1 MSAEL
6 PQGVAALQEELRG
19 VLAQSPPDYAR
30 VLALSTALAKL
41 DPENVRFFADAG
53 LVSRLGT
60 ELVSRKET
68 ALAELVKNAY
78 DADATRVDALFE
90 DADAPGGRLEIS
102 DNGTGM
108 TRETLIEGF
117 MRLSSTIKERE
128 PRSPRYGRQR
138 AGRKGIGRF
147 AVQRLGRHF
156 EVTTQTLDSARALRV
171 RIDWDE
177 FTGGTDLTSVASRID
192 EVEKTRPEG
201 TILVIEDLRDGWT
214 DATIRRAFRYVSD
227 LLQPFP
233 LKALT
238 QDAEARVEA
247 DPGFEP
253 HFFRSADGDVE
264 TVADEQ
270 GQFLDLA
277 LAVIR
282 GRVDEDGRG
291 QWSVSSTQFP
301 EADEPLVPIGRDPDD
316 PASPFLDLRDV
327 EFRAYYYI
335 ESPGLIPRAS
345 RKTIREWLLKQ
356 GGVRVYRNGFRV
368 YPYGEPTNDWL
379 GNNYIESKRLI
390 LPPFSN
396 TNFYGIVELTDPAGV
411 RFEETA
417 SREGLVQ
424 NRAFEELATFVQ
436 RVLRAGVLRVAE
448 ARNRRTVA
456 PGREGQVEAPPK
468 ERVVEAARLILEGSG
483 GDEATKEQAEAI
495 LRGVEEMARA
505 EAVLLNE
512 LGMLRVLASLGLVI
526 GEFTHEIRHIL
537 PAVVSDAWLLK
548 DALEGEPG
556 GELASDLHANVSQ
569 FQTYASYFDRA
580 VRDNASREVEPQEV
594 GGVVE
599 EFARVVARAAERRAI
614 KITTDVEGAG
624 LFSTPMHASEWSSVL
639 YNLYSNAQK
648 AIAREKPTDP
658 RVLLRAGRAEDTVFV
673 EMADNGDGIPEEN
686 TERVFNAFY
695 TTSTASGDP
704 FGAGDDVA
712 GSGLG
717 LKIIRDIAHS
727 YGGQVYTAP
736 PPPSYRTLFRFEV
749 PRAKPEDFP
758 EDQP

>member
-1 MSAEL
+1 M
-6 PQGVAALQEELRG
+6 
-19 VLAQSPPDYAR
+19 
-30 VLALSTALAKL
+30 LALSTELAKL
-41 DPENVRFFADAG
+41 DPDNVRFFADAG

-78 DADATRVDALFE
+78 DADATRVDVLFE

-117 MRLSSTIKERE
+117 MRLSSTIKEQE
-128 PRSPRYGRQR
+128 PTSPRYGRQR

-156 EVTTQTLDSARALRV
+156 EVTTQTLDSTRALRV

-201 TILVIEDLRDGWT
+201 TVLVIEDLRDGWT

-238 QDAEARVEA
+238 QDAEARAEA

-282 GRVDEDGRG
+282 GRVDEQGRG

-301 EADEPLVPIGRDPDD
+301 DADQPLVPIGKDPND
-316 PASPFLDLRDV
+316 PTTPFSVLRDV
-327 EFRAYYYI
+327 EFEAYYYI
-335 ESPGLIPRAS
+335 EAPGLIPRAS

-356 GGVRVYRNGFRV
+356 GGIRVYRNGFRV

-468 ERVVEAARLILEGSG
+468 ERVVEAARLILKGSG

-495 LRGVEEMARA
+495 LEGGGGNGACGGRPPQRTRDASCPGLAGARDWGVHSRDPAHPPRSRLRCVAPKGRARRRARWGARQRSPRQRQPVPNVRLVFRPSRAGQREPRGGAPRDRRDRRGVRPGDRAGGGTPRDQGHDGRRGGRTVLHPHARIGVELRPVQPVFERA
-505 EAVLLNE
+505 E
-512 LGMLRVLASLGLVI
+512 SDCP
-526 GEFTHEIRHIL
+526 GE
-537 PAVVSDAWLLK
+537 S
-548 DALEGEPG
+548 
-556 GELASDLHANVSQ
+556 
-569 FQTYASYFDRA
+569 
-580 VRDNASREVEPQEV
+580 
-594 GGVVE
+594 
-599 EFARVVARAAERRAI
+599 
-614 KITTDVEGAG
+614 
-624 LFSTPMHASEWSSVL
+624 
-639 YNLYSNAQK
+639 
-648 AIAREKPTDP
+648 PTAP
-658 RVLLRAGRAEDTVFV
+658 RVLLRAGRAEDMVFV

-686 TERVFNAFY
+686 ADRVFNAFY

-727 YGGQVYTAP
+727 YGGQVFTAP
-736 PPPSYRTLFRFEV
+736 PPPSFRTLFRFEV
-749 PRAKPEDFP
+749 PQAKPEDFV
-758 EDQP
+758 EDQLRTARP

>member
-1 MSAEL
+1 MSTDAS
-6 PQGVAALQEELRG
+6 PRAAALQDELRD

-30 VLALSTALAKL
+30 VLALSTELAKL
-41 DPENVRFFADAG
+41 DPDNVRFFADAG

-78 DADATRVDALFE
+78 DADATRVDVLFE
-90 DADAPGGRLEIS
+90 DASVPGGRLEIA

-108 TRETLIEGF
+108 ARRTLVEGF
-117 MRLSSTIKERE
+117 MRLSSMIKIRE
-128 PRSPRYGRQR
+128 PISPRYGRQR

-156 EVTTQTLDSARALRV
+156 EVTTQTLDSSRALRV
-171 RIDWDE
+171 RINWDE
-177 FTGGTDLTSVASRID
+177 FTGGTDLTSIASRIY

-201 TILVIEDLRDGWT
+201 TVLVIDGLRDGWT

-238 QDAEARVEA
+238 QDAEAIAEA
-247 DPGFEP
+247 DPGFQP
-253 HFFRSADGDVE
+253 HFFRSVDGDVK

-277 LAVIR
+277 LAVIQ
-282 GRVDEDGRG
+282 GRVDHDGRG
-291 QWSVSSTQFP
+291 QWSLSSSLFP
-301 EADEPLVPIGRDPDD
+301 DADQSFVPIGEHPNN
-316 PASPFLDLRDV
+316 PAKPFVELRDV
-327 EFRAYYYI
+327 EFKAYYYV
-335 ESPGLIPRAS
+335 EAPELIPRAS
-345 RKTIREWLLKQ
+345 RTAIREWLNKQ

-368 YPYGEPTNDWL
+368 YPYGEPTDDWL
-379 GNNYIESKRLI
+379 RNNYFESKRLV

-396 TNFYGIVELTDPAGV
+396 RNFYGIVEITDPDGI

-417 SREGLVQ
+417 SREGLAQ
-424 NRAFEELATFVQ
+424 NKAFEELAKFVE
-436 RVLRAGVLRVAE
+436 RVLRASVLRVAE
-448 ARNRRTVA
+448 VRKRRAVA
-456 PGREGQVEAPPK
+456 PGREGQKETPPK

-483 GDEATKEQAEAI
+483 KDETTKEQAKEI
-495 LRGVEEMARA
+495 LRGVEEMVRA
-505 EAVLLNE
+505 EAILLNE

-548 DALEGEPG
+548 DALVGGPEGET
-556 GELASDLHANVSQ
+556 ASDLYANVSR
-569 FQTYASYFDRA
+569 FQTYASYFDRS

-594 GGVVE
+594 GTIVE
-599 EFARVVARAAERRAI
+599 EFVRVIGRAAERRAI
-614 KITTDVEGAG
+614 RVATDVEGAG
-624 LFSTPMHASEWSSVL
+624 LFSTPMHASEWTSVL
-639 YNLYSNAQK
+639 YNFYSNAQK
-648 AIAREKPTDP
+648 AIARERPGEP
-658 RVLLRAGRAEDTVFV
+658 RVLLRAGRTTDMVFV
-673 EMADNGDGIPEEN
+673 EVADNGDGIPEEN
-686 TERVFNAFY
+686 SDRVFNAFY
-695 TTSTASGDP
+695 TTSTASGDS
-704 FGAGDDVA
+704 FGLDDDIG

-727 YGGQVYTAP
+727 YGGRVYTAP

-749 PRAKPEDFP
+749 PQAQPEDFVD
-758 EDQP
+758 E

>member
-1 MSAEL
+1 M
-6 PQGVAALQEELRG
+6 
-19 VLAQSPPDYAR
+19 AR
-30 VLALSTALAKL
+30 KT
-41 DPENVRFFADAG
+41 
-53 LVSRLGT
+53 LV
-60 ELVSRKET
+60 
-68 ALAELVKNAY
+68 
-78 DADATRVDALFE
+78 
-90 DADAPGGRLEIS
+90 
-102 DNGTGM
+102 
-108 TRETLIEGF
+108 EGF
-117 MRLSSTIKERE
+117 MRLSSTIKVRE
-128 PRSPRYGRQR
+128 PISPRYGRQR

-147 AVQRLGRHF
+147 AVQRLGTHF
-156 EVTTQTLDSARALRV
+156 EVTTQTLDSSRALRV

-177 FTGGTDLTSVASRID
+177 FTGGTDLTSIASRID

-201 TILVIEDLRDGWT
+201 TVLVIEDLRDGWT
-214 DATIRRAFRYVSD
+214 NATIRRAFRYVSD

-238 QDAEARVEA
+238 QDAKERAEA

-253 HFFRSADGDVE
+253 HFFRSADGDVA

-277 LAVIR
+277 LAVFQ
-282 GRVDEDGRG
+282 GRVDENGRG
-291 QWSVSSTQFP
+291 QWSIVSNQLP
-301 EADEPLVPIGRDPDD
+301 ELDEPFLPIGKDPND
-316 PASPFLDLRDV
+316 PTIPFQDLRGV

-335 ESPGLIPRAS
+335 HQSGLIPRVNA
-345 RKTIREWLLKQ
+345 KTIRDWLLKQ
-356 GGVRVYRNGFRV
+356 GGIRVYRNGFRV
-368 YPYGEPTNDWL
+368 FPYGEPQNDWL
-379 GNNYIESKRLI
+379 GNNYAESKRLV

-396 TNFYGIVELTDPAGV
+396 ANFYGVVELTDPDGV

-424 NRAFEELATFVQ
+424 TAAFEELATFVQ

-448 ARNRRTVA
+448 VRKRRAVA
-456 PGREGQVEAPPK
+456 PGREGQKETPPK

-483 GDEATKEQAEAI
+483 KDEATKEQAEEI
-495 LRGVEEMARA
+495 LRGVEEMVRA

-548 DALEGEPG
+548 DSLAGGPEGET
-556 GELASDLHANVSQ
+556 ASDLYANVSQ
-569 FQTYASYFDRA
+569 FQTYASYFDRS

-594 GGVVE
+594 GTIVE
-599 EFARVVARAAERRAI
+599 EFARVIARAAERRGIRIA
-614 KITTDVEGAG
+614 TDVEGAG
-624 LFSTPMHASEWSSVL
+624 LFSTPMHASEWTSIL

-648 AIAREKPTDP
+648 AIARERPEEP
-658 RVLLRAGRAEDTVFV
+658 QVLLRAGRADDVVFIEV
-673 EMADNGDGIPEEN
+673 ADNGDGIPEEN
-686 TERVFNAFY
+686 SDRVFNAFY

-704 FGAGDDVA
+704 FGPDEDVA

-727 YGGQVYTAP
+727 YGGRVHTAP

-749 PRAKPEDFP
+749 PQAQPENFVD
-758 EDQP
+758 E

>member
-1 MSAEL
+1 MSSEA
-6 PQGVAALQEELRG
+6 PQRAAALQEELRD
-19 VLAQSPPDYAR
+19 VLVQSPPDYAR
-30 VLALSTALAKL
+30 VLALSTELAKL
-41 DPENVRFFADAG
+41 DPDNVRFFADAG

-78 DADATRVDALFE
+78 DADATRVDVLFE
-90 DADAPGGRLEIS
+90 EADAPGGRLEIS

-108 TRETLIEGF
+108 ARKTLVEGF

-128 PRSPRYGRQR
+128 PISPRYKRQR

-147 AVQRLGRHF
+147 AVQRLGRYF
-156 EVTTQTLDSARALRV
+156 EVTTQTIDSSRALRV

-177 FTGGTDLTSVASRID
+177 FTGGTDLTSIASRID
-192 EVEKTRPEG
+192 EVEKARPEG
-201 TILVIEDLRDGWT
+201 TVLVIEDLRDGWT

-233 LKALT
+233 IKALT
-238 QDAEARVEA
+238 HDAEARAEA

-253 HFFRSADGDVE
+253 HFFRSIDGDVK

-282 GRVDEDGRG
+282 GRVDEQGRG
-291 QWSVSSTQFP
+291 AWSITSTQFP
-301 EADEPLVPIGRDPDD
+301 DADQPFVPIGKDPND
-316 PASPFLDLRDV
+316 PTTPFSVLQDV
-327 EFRAYYYI
+327 EFEAYYYI
-335 ESPGLIPRAS
+335 EAPGLIPRAS
-345 RKTIREWLLKQ
+345 GKTIREWLLKQ
-356 GGVRVYRNGFRV
+356 GGIRVYRNGFRV

-396 TNFYGIVELTDPAGV
+396 TNFYGIVELTDPGGV

-424 NRAFEELATFVQ
+424 NNAFEELATFVQ

-448 ARNRRTVA
+448 ARNKRTVA
-456 PGREGQVEAPPK
+456 PGREAQKETPPK
-468 ERVVEAARLILEGSG
+468 ERVIEAARLILEGSG
-483 GDEATKEQAEAI
+483 EDETTREQAKEI
-495 LRGVEEMARA
+495 LRGVEEMVRA

-548 DALEGEPG
+548 DALAG
-556 GELASDLHANVSQ
+556 GPDEEMASDLFANVSR
-569 FQTYASYFDRA
+569 FQTYASYFDRS

-594 GGVVE
+594 GAIVE
-599 EFARVVARAAERRAI
+599 EFARVIAQAAGRRAI
-614 KITTDVEGAG
+614 RIATDVEGAG
-624 LFSTPMHASEWSSVL
+624 LFSTPMHASEWTSIL
-639 YNLYSNAQK
+639 YNFYSNAQK
-648 AIAREKPTDP
+648 AIARERPASP
-658 RVLLRAGRAEDTVFV
+658 QVLLRAGRTDDTVFV
-673 EMADNGDGIPEEN
+673 EVADNGDGILEEN
-686 TERVFNAFY
+686 SDRVFNAFY

-704 FGAGDDVA
+704 FGAEDDVA

-736 PPPSYRTLFRFEV
+736 PPPTYRTLFRFEV
-749 PRAKPEDFP
+749 PQAQPEDFVD
-758 EDQP
+758 E